1 MMRSRTLAL
10 ALLIT
15 AVMSCRTQ
23 PPQPPQAPQP
33 LPDFPLEVYRPA
45 VGTTIYQID
54 GDHSRADILVRH
66 GGKLALF
73 GHDHVVSATRFYGYI
88 RLVANDFTRS
98 QADVRLALNSLI
110 VDDPAMREQF
120 ALDTELTPRDNEKT
134 SANMHGKVLQ
144 TDFWPQV
151 HLKVEMTGGTPD
163 APEARLT
170 MRLHGEEQ
178 SFPITFKAAGMGT
191 GQIQA
196 DGSFSLR
203 QSDYGITPFSILGG
217 GLQVLD
223 QVDVTFQLQADQV
236 DSATPNQLNP

>member
-23 PPQPPQAPQP
+23 PPYPLQAPQP
-33 LPDFPLEVYRPA
+33 LPDFPLEVYQPA
-45 VGTTIYQID
+45 VGTTVYQID
-54 GDHSRADILVRH
+54 GDHSRADILVRR
-66 GGKLALF
+66 GGKLARF
-73 GHDHVVSATRFYGYI
+73 GHDHMVSATHFYGYI
-88 RLVANDFTRS
+88 RLVANDLKSS
-98 QADVRLALNSLI
+98 QADVRLALDSLI
-110 VDDPAMREQF
+110 VDDPVIRKQF
-120 ALDTELTPRDNEKT
+120 ALDTEPTPQDIEKT

-151 HLKVEMTGGTPD
+151 HLKVEMTGGTLD

-178 SFPITFKAAGMGT
+178 SFPITFKAVGMGT
-191 GQIQA
+191 KQLQV
-196 DGSFSLR
+196 DGTFSLR

-223 QVDVTFQLQADQV
+223 QVDVTFKLQANQV
-236 DSATPNQLNP
+236 DSAAPNQLEQ